1 MPPECPASSSGE
13 PTVPDVGDPSTPVTS
28 SRMKL
33 RSMTPFD
40 DVSEVKCMVLP
51 SGSPCSGAPGD
62 TYVYRSTVNTSGHGD
77 SVVVVAEDF
86 GETRVGQVLPGQLH
100 RPDEAAIIDM
110 QRGLKICEIVPP
122 GGSDS

>member
-1 MPPECPASSSGE
+1 MSQI
-13 PTVPDVGDPSTPVTS
+13 VGRDPLTWHPLAVG
-28 SRMKL
+28 
-33 RSMTPFD
+33 
-40 DVSEVKCMVLP
+40 CVL
-51 SGSPCSGAPGD
+51 AA
-62 TYVYRSTVNTSGHGD
+62 HAD

-86 GETRVGQVLPGQLH
+86 GETRVGQVLPGRLH